1 VQISLLSKPGDV
13 TLSEKDFR
21 RVSNLIYDYC
31 GINLHVGKKEL
42 VRARLA
48 KRVRRGGFGS
58 FTQYIEYALND
69 PAHEEFSSLVDCL
82 TTNTTS
88 FFREEKHFA
97 FLKDVVLPHMI
108 EAKRGEK
115 KNKIRAWSAA
125 CSSGEEPYSLAI
137 TVLDKLDN
145 PGAWDVKIL
154 ATDISTRMLERCRVG
169 LYPKER
175 VQPVPPQ
182 QRQRYLQAV
191 RIDGETHY
199 EVGPGLRSVVMFR
212 YLNLMEAWPFRGP
225 FDFIFCRNVMIYFD
239 KPTQEKLINRLWEV
253 LAPGGFLFV
262 GHSESLTGIKHPFR
276 YVQPTIYE
284 KMQNSTPRRQS

>member
-1 VQISLLSKPGDV
+1 MLPAHAAAA
-13 TLSEKDFR
+13 TLAEKDFR
-21 RVSNLIYDYC
+21 RISELIQRYC
-31 GINLHVGKKEL
+31 GINLHEGKKEL

-48 KRVRRGGFGS
+48 KRVRQGGLAS
-58 FTQYIEYALND
+58 FTEYIEYALND
-69 PAHEEFSSLVDCL
+69 PTHQEFSALVDCL

-88 FFREEKHFA
+88 FFREADHFK
-97 FLKDVVLPHMI
+97 FLRRALLPSLI
-108 EAKRGEK
+108 DRKRLQK
-115 KNKIRAWSAA
+115 SNKIRVWSAA

-137 TVLDKLDN
+137 TILGGMGD
-145 PGAWDVKIL
+145 PAAWDVRIL

-182 QRQRYLQAV
+182 QRQKYLQAI

-199 EVGPGLRSVVMFR
+199 EVAQDLRSVVRFR
-212 YLNLMEAWPFRGP
+212 YLNLIEPWPFKGP

-239 KPTQEKLINRLWEV
+239 KQTQGRLISRFWDV

-262 GHSESLTGIKHPFR
+262 GHSESLTGIKHSFR

-284 KMQNSTPRRQS
+284 KV